1 MLIFK
6 PAELVEAT
14 SAEEAQIREAARQRT
29 ARFIAARDK
38 AAKERP
44 NPLAAA
50 RGQAVVILN
59 SRDT

>member
-6 PAELVEAT
+6 PAQLVEAT
-14 SAEEAQIREAARQRT
+14 SEEATQLREAARQRT
-29 ARFIAARDK
+29 DRFIAARDK
-38 AAKERP
+38 AANERP
-44 NPLAAA
+44 NALAAA